1 MTQRGRPPGAV
12 GRPGIGALAL
22 ALVLVLSGSAVAR
35 SAPDEQAYDGR
46 FHFVRIRWGDDG
58 RGGACVGRREPLWAH
73 DMCRRGDA
81 AENLFATILRE
92 TTAVDPH
99 MKGKVL
105 ALDEPD
111 LFRYP
116 VAYIVEV
123 GSWQPT
129 QEEVEGLRAFLFKG
143 GFLIVDDFRDAY
155 ELRNFHAQMTR
166 VLGAVDLLPVEA
178 GHRIWDSFFH
188 IPNPAALAPSTYT
201 QHVPSYLGIYEDNDP
216 QGRMMAM
223 INFNQ
228 DIGEYWEWSPDG
240 FIPIPLTN
248 EAYKFGV
255 NYIIYAMTH

>member
-1 MTQRGRPPGAV
+1 VTLARALARAV
-12 GRPGIGALAL
+12 PRPGVGVSAL
-22 ALVLVLSGSAVAR
+22 ALVCVLSGSALAR
-35 SAPDEQAYDGR
+35 TPEEDQTYDGR
-46 FHFVRIRWGDDG
+46 FHFVRIRWGDAAT
-58 RGGACVGRREPLWAH
+58 GAACMGRREPLWAH

-81 AENLFATILRE
+81 AENLFAIILKE
-92 TTAVDPH
+92 TTAIDPH

-105 ALDEPD
+105 ALDDPE

-116 VAYIVEV
+116 IAYIVEV
-123 GSWQPT
+123 GEWQPSP
-129 QEEVEGLRAFLFKG
+129 EEVKGLRDFLLKG

-155 ELRNFHAQMTR
+155 ELRSFQTQMTR
-166 VLGAVDLLPVEA
+166 VLGTVELFPVEA

-188 IPNPAALAPSTYT
+188 IPNPGALAPSTYT
-201 QHVPSYLGIYEDNDP
+201 QHVPAYLGIFEDNDP
-216 QGRMMAM
+216 RGRMMAM